1 MVREAIDRPM
11 NFEFASPLRILFG
24 PGTIRQAGPLARGLG
39 RRALV
44 VTGRNPARAAPL
56 LEMLAAEGVEYGVF
70 PVPGEPTT
78 DMVRLGRSKALAIG
92 ADLIVGIGGGSPL
105 DAAKSIAALVANGG
119 DPLDYMEVVG
129 KGLPLAKPSIPLIAI
144 PTTAGTGSEATRNA
158 VLASPEHGVKA
169 SMRSLTMIPRIAVV
183 DPELTYGL
191 PPEATASTGLDALTQ
206 LIEPY
211 TCNRANPLVDALC
224 REGIS
229 RVARSLRKAWADGHA
244 VAARE
249 DMSLAS
255 LFGGFA
261 LANAGLGVVHGFAGA
276 VGGSFKAPHGAVCAA
291 LLPYA
296 MEMNRAAMLKRE
308 PRNPA
313 LGRYDEIARLLT
325 GRADAV
331 AEDGVEWVRELTTDL
346 GVPKLAAHGVARLD
360 IPGVVEKTAVASGT
374 KANPILL
381 TRRELADIL
390 EKAI

>member
-24 PGTIRQAGPLARGLG
+24 PGTIRQAGSLARGLG

>member
-24 PGTIRQAGPLARGLG
+24 PGTIRQAGSLARGLG

-78 DMVRLGRSKALAIG
+78 DMVRLGRGKALAIG

>member
-24 PGTIRQAGPLARGLG
+24 PGTIRQAGSLARGLG

-78 DMVRLGRSKALAIG
+78 DMVRLGRDKALAIG